1 MPDII
6 ERPCKLFE
14 AGDYPDKGVTVSED
28 DLDALISSYVEVPV
42 KVEHVDSVFDGLLGT
57 VKRIWREGK
66 DLMGSIGFSPE
77 AWAMIDKLTKLPGLS
92 VGLMKDKSALTEVSL
107 VRTPRVA
114 SAAVFGESVVVFTTD
129 ADFSTKDTPE
139 EPGDQTKEADMPEEK
154 QTYTKEELDA
164 LLAERDANEV
174 KMANEF
180 AALNKRMRTMQS
192 EVVVND
198 WLAKGKIAPAGA
210 EFATEI
216 LCHTD
221 EVVKFGDGEESVASL
236 FTKFVDAMPNAVQF
250 GEQGKEKV
258 DEAKFDAKAVE
269 ILMAASPGRTKEEAI
284 AMLAAVD
291 GGK

>member
-1 MPDII
+1 MPQVI

-14 AGDYPDKGVTVSED
+14 AGAYPDKGVVVTED
-28 DLDALISSYVEVPV
+28 DLDSLIASYIEVPV
-42 KVEHVDSVFDGLLGT
+42 KVEHVDSVFDGMLGA

-77 AWAMIDKLTKLPGLS
+77 AWAMIDKLAKLPGLS

-129 ADFSTKDTPE
+129 ADFSTE
-139 EPGDQTKEADMPEEK
+139 EVPVETGNQAKEADMPEEK

-164 LLAERDANEV
+164 LLAERDVNEA
-174 KMANEF
+174 KMATEI
-180 AALNKRMRTMQS
+180 AGLHKQTRIMKS
-192 EVVVND
+192 EGVVNG
-198 WLAKGKIAPAGA
+198 WIASGKIAPAGA
-210 EFATEI
+210 KFATEI
-216 LCHTD
+216 LTHTD
-221 EVVKFGDGEESVASL
+221 EVVKFGEDDESVASL
-236 FTKFVDAMPNAVQF
+236 FTKFVEAMPDAVTF
-250 GEQGKEKV
+250 GEQGKEKA

-269 ILMAASPGRTKEEAI
+269 VLMSGGRTEEEAKK
-284 AMLAAVD
+284 MLAAVD